1 MLKSQV
7 AMKSMTAR
15 SISVQSNGSI
25 FESPSSNRFTVGH
38 VYNLSFAT
46 LYLYP
51 RFHVVGV
58 CFLGGRRLANVP
70 AEGFL
75 RLLNDLLG
83 NA

>member
-15 SISVQSNGSI
+15 SISIQSNGSI
-25 FESPSSNRFTVGH
+25 SERPSSNRFTIGH
-38 VYNLSFAT
+38 VYDFSLAT
-46 LYLYP
+46 LYLCSLIH
-51 RFHVVGV
+51 RVGV
-58 CFLGGRRLANVP
+58 CFLGGRQLANVP
-70 AEGFL
+70 GEGFL